1 VERETRGIGVR
12 IPRAIRQANAPKAQK
27 PAIELDIDPTEAW
40 IRWASG
46 LHLSPRFDR
55 FAYDVPFLTHLV
67 NLIGTEPED
76 VEQDLTPIEA
86 DAPAVD
92 GRPMHKG
99 TGNTKGVEA
108 HHMKAWLQIVNLSRQ
123 AGSDLLGWHRSSI
136 VKALSG
142 ERNVTEG
149 QAVRFLEVVAKLDDW
164 QRLQYVAMV
173 KGME

>member
-1 VERETRGIGVR
+1 MRV
-12 IPRAIRQANAPKAQK
+12 PRAIRQANALKEQK
-27 PAIELDIDPTEAW
+27 PAVELGVDPAEAW

-55 FAYDVPFLTHLV
+55 YAYDVAFLTHLV
-67 NLIGTEPED
+67 NLIGEEPECIED
-76 VEQDLTPIEA
+76 EIETIEA
-86 DAPAVD
+86 DAPPVD
-92 GRPMHKG
+92 DRPMHQG

-123 AGSDLLGWHRSSI
+123 AGADLLGWHRSSI

-149 QAVRFLEVVAKLDDW
+149 QAVRFLQVLARLDEW

-173 KGME
+173 RGEKNA